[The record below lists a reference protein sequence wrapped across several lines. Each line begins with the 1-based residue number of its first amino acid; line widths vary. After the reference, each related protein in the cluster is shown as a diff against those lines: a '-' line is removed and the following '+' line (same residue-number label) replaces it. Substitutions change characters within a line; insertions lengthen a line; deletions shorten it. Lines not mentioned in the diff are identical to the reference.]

1 MPKKLRLT
9 DLYKVGEE
17 MTFHSE
23 EGKVTVWV
31 QKPND
36 VQIESI
42 YRRANAAKA
51 RYLMTA
57 QDEDSEEYQE
67 AWGIMSEL
75 EEVED
80 ILIFALNEELNRAK
94 ARATARIEADE
105 RWSKDDFL
113 QSLFDAW
120 LGDEENPGLHRTY
133 ALDPE
138 DPEALRVFDA
148 LREYEEAVNEA
159 FNAERDHLKAEYADE
174 ERSKLLDM
182 AARGWIQINADGI
195 QTREL
200 IRQQTFYSVRDKDK
214 HAQLYFGTVAEVDD
228 LPQVIRDQLTHKVT
242 EFILEV
248 AEGKGTAAT
257 PDSSLKSEQ
266 PETADASSDSGP
278 EGVAA

>member
-1 MPKKLRLT
+1 MPKKMRLS
-9 DLYKVGEE
+9 DLYRVGEE
-17 MTFHSE
+17 MTFDSE
-23 EGKVTVWV
+23 SGSVTVWV

-36 VQIESI
+36 VQIEAI

-57 QDEDSEEYQE
+57 QDPDSEEYQE
-67 AWGIMSEL
+67 AWAVMAEL

-80 ILIFALNEELNRAK
+80 ILVFALHEELNRAK
-94 ARATARIEADE
+94 TRATAQIEASE
-105 RWSKDDFL
+105 KWSKDDYL
-113 QSLFDAW
+113 QALFDAW
-120 LGDEENPGLHRTY
+120 TGDDENPGLHRTY

-138 DPEALRVFDA
+138 EPEALKVFNA
-148 LREYEEAVNEA
+148 LREYEEEVNTA
-159 FNAERDHLKAEYADE
+159 FVQERERLKLEYADE
-174 ERSKLLDM
+174 DRSVLLDK

-200 IRQQTFYSVRDKDK
+200 IRQQTFYAVREKDK

-228 LPQVIRDQLTHKVT
+228 LPSTIRDRLTHKIT
-242 EFILEV
+242 EYILEV

-257 PDSSLKSEQ
+257 PDSSPRSEQ
-266 PETADASSDSGP
+266 PETADASNDSGP